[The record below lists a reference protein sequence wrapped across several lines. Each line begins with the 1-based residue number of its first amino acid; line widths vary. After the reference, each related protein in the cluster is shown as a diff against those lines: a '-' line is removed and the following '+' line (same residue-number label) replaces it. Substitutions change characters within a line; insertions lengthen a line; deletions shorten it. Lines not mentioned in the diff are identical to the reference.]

1 MKMIIGDKFVSAS
14 TKETIPV
21 LNPYDGSLVDSI
33 PHASLDDVN
42 LAVEYA
48 VQAQKEWKK
57 VPVYQ
62 KVELAMK
69 FLDLVR
75 ENKEELARLLTQ
87 ESGKDITASRK
98 EINNIFIAWTAF
110 CEKAKHLYGHV
121 IPNGMECGHEKNIVF
136 TKREPV
142 GIVACIIPF
151 NFPCNLFNQKV
162 APALLSG
169 NAVIIKPASEDPLTV
184 CRLAAMLREAGFPSG
199 VVQLVT
205 GRGSTTGNY
214 LCEHENIHALSLT
227 GSSSVG
233 VSVVRNAAA
242 SLKKVALELGGNDAF
257 IVLEDADLDLAIR
270 EATQARFYN
279 AGQICCAPKRFLVH
293 RSVYD
298 KFVTAAVKYAS
309 AIRKGD
315 PQDEQTQLGTL
326 ISEQAAIEV
335 EKQINLTISQGA
347 KLLTG
352 GKRNGAF
359 VEPTILA
366 DVPATADIMHNME
379 VFGPVMPI
387 IPFETEEESLALAN
401 DSVYGLGGSVFTQ
414 NLNKA
419 AYFTSELECGDV
431 VVNGSSYFR
440 SFEMP
445 FGGWKK
451 SGLGTEGVYSTFD
464 ELTNIKCIALK
475 GIVSF

>member
-1 MKMIIGDKFVSAS
+1 MKMIIGDEFVSAS
-14 TKETIPV
+14 TDEIIPV
-21 LNPYDGSLVDSI
+21 INPYDGSFIDDI
-33 PHASLDDVN
+33 PQASQDDIN
-42 LAVEYA
+42 LAVKYA
-48 VQAQKEWKK
+48 LQAQKKWKK

-62 KVELAMK
+62 KAEFAMK
-69 FLDLVR
+69 FLELVQ
-75 ENKEELARLLTQ
+75 EQKEELARLLTQ

-98 EINNIFIAWTAF
+98 EINNISIAWSAF

-121 IPNGMECGHEKNIVF
+121 LPNGMECGHEKNIVF

-142 GIVACIIPF
+142 GVVACIIPF

-169 NAVIIKPASEDPLTV
+169 NAVIIKPASENPLTV

-214 LCEHENIHALSLT
+214 LCEHEDIHALSLT

-257 IVLEDADLDLAIR
+257 IVLEDADLDLAVR
-270 EATQARFYN
+270 EAVQARFYN

-293 RSVYD
+293 KSLYD
-298 KFVTAAVKYAS
+298 RFVKETAKYAS
-309 AIRKGD
+309 AIKSGD
-315 PQDEQTQLGTL
+315 PQDEQTQIGTL
-326 ISEQAAIEV
+326 ISECAAAEV
-335 EKQINLTISQGA
+335 ERQINLTISQGA
-347 KLLTG
+347 KLLMG

-359 VEPTILA
+359 VEPTILI
-366 DVPATADIMHNME
+366 DVPADADVMHNME
-379 VFGPVMPI
+379 IFGPVMPI
-387 IPFETEEESLALAN
+387 APFETEEEVLSLAN
-401 DSVYGLGGSVFTQ
+401 DSIYGLGGSVFTQ